1 MFATVVV
8 PLDSTPESMRALKPA
23 SVIAKATGADLVAT
37 SVVYDAADRT
47 RTRIELRQ
55 AIAEYG
61 VHVTSVVVYV
71 DAYSVSDGLR
81 HLLSKSER
89 ILIVAATQ
97 GHSHSVGIV
106 GSVSEHLLHQWP
118 EIPML
123 LVGPHCNVDSFGLE
137 GPIVA
142 CVDGTSESEAVVG
155 PVSEL
160 ALGLGLDSWVLSVL
174 DSSASEAALTPARG
188 GSEALPETGQ
198 LQRVASQI
206 RTNGVDEVNWEMLH
220 GRNPAKS
227 IVEFS
232 DSLGASIIA
241 VATRNRGG
249 LSRLALGS
257 VAMETVAHS
266 STPVLA
272 THSPG

>member
-1 MFATVVV
+1 MFATIVV
-8 PLDSTPESMRALKPA
+8 PLDHTSESLRALKPA

-37 SVVYDAADRT
+37 SVVYDAADRSAT
-47 RTRIELRQ
+47 RTELRH
-55 AIAEYG
+55 AIEEYG
-61 VHVTSVVVYV
+61 VEVNSVVVYV

-81 HLLSKSER
+81 HLLTRSER

-97 GHSHSVGIV
+97 GHSHSVGVV

-123 LVGPHCNVDSFGLE
+123 LIGPHADVENFRLE

-142 CVDGTSESEAVVG
+142 CIDGTSESEAVAT
-155 PVSEL
+155 PVIEF
-160 ALGLGLDSWVLSVL
+160 ALGLGLEPWILSVL
-174 DSSASEAALTPARG
+174 DPAATEAALAPAG
-188 GSEALPETGQ
+188 AGMEAVPESGQ
-198 LQRVASQI
+198 LQRVAARI
-206 RTNGVDEVNWEMLH
+206 RNQGVPEVNWEVLH
-220 GRNPAKS
+220 GKNPAKS

-232 DSLGASIIA
+232 ESLEASIIA

-257 VAMETVAHS
+257 VAMEIVAHS
-266 STPVLA
+266 PSPVLA
-272 THSPG
+272 THSAG